1 MYAGWDTHG
10 HFSVLPLTLT
20 LRGLVGSLAV
30 YFPGERGMGGLSL
43 RESLP
48 LVSPAPLGLSARGT
62 VFSDVTHCHRALRV
76 ISPAER

>member
-1 MYAGWDTHG
+1 
-10 HFSVLPLTLT
+10 
-20 LRGLVGSLAV
+20 
-30 YFPGERGMGGLSL
+30 MGGLSL